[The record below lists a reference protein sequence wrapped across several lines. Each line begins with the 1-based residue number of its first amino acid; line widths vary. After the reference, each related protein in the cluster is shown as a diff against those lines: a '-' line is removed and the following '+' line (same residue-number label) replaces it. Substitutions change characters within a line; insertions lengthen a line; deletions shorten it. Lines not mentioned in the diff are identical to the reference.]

1 VAEPQSPPQ
10 RSESREIAELRRLR
24 QEQPDLASAVDLQI
38 ELLQLQR
45 RVQSR
50 VSLPAINLEP
60 EYLTSLLSAPPIL
73 QFEHLPIDW
82 GDLRFLLRATAS
94 AMRNHEALEDA
105 DYRRVETLCR
115 DTEQLPIAVRSWYE
129 SARPA
134 APPIDASASGLEPAL
149 LQAMRPFLTR
159 SADAIMARNN
169 LTSWKNG
176 HCPLCAGDPDF
187 AVITPAADRLLICG
201 RCSARWHFDQIM
213 CPFCMN
219 LDRRRITSFATR
231 DGQYRLFAC
240 DECGRYLKAFDA
252 RRASRPVMPVVDG
265 VATLALDAAA
275 MQKGYKEEHCSLSS
289 CTRRRPFC
297 TKNTKRTKQH
307 EEEDHEDGK
316 HTKNKTRLSSWPS

>member
-1 VAEPQSPPQ
+1 VAEPHGPPQ

-24 QEQPDLASAVDLQI
+24 QEQPDLASAIDLQI

-50 VSLPAINLEP
+50 VSLPAINLDP
-60 EYLTSLLSAPPIL
+60 AYLTALLSSPPIL

-105 DYRRVETLCR
+105 DYRRVEALCR
-115 DTEQLPIAVRSWYE
+115 DSEQLPVAVRSWYE
-129 SARPA
+129 SARPE
-134 APPIDASASGLEPAL
+134 APSIDPIALGLEPAL

-159 SADAIMARNN
+159 SADAIMARSD

-201 RCSARWHFDQIM
+201 RCSARWRFDQIM
-213 CPFCMN
+213 CPFCLN
-219 LDRRRITSFATR
+219 ADRRRITSFATR

-240 DECGRYLKAFDA
+240 DECRRYLKAFDA

-275 MQKGYKEEHCSLSS
+275 MQKGYK
-289 CTRRRPFC
+289 
-297 TKNTKRTKQH
+297 
-307 EEEDHEDGK
+307 
-316 HTKNKTRLSSWPS
+316 